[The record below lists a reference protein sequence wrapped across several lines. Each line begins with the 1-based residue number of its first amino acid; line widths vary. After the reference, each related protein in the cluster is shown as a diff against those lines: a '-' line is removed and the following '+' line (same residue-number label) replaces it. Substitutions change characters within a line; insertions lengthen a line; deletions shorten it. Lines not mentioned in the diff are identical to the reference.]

1 MPSNPSM
8 FSLGLIN
15 IASKVE
21 ILRKSR
27 RSKTALV
34 LQQDLVKVETTTVVN
49 KLGSGALAVAMA
61 VDQRMVA
68 AV

>member
-15 IASKVE
+15 IAFKVE

-34 LQQDLVKVETTTVVN
+34 LQQDLVKVETTNKVN
-49 KLGSGALAVAMA
+49 KLSSGALAVATA

>member
-34 LQQDLVKVETTTVVN
+34 LQQDLVKVETTNKVN
-49 KLGSGALAVAMA
+49 KLSSGTLAVATA